1 MVPGDAALW
10 LEKFRKLPGKA
21 RLAISGF
28 GALGDPAAILWL
40 IGQMHLPELAR
51 PAGEAFS
58 MITGVDLAY
67 EDLEGEQPEGFE
79 AGPTENPEDE
89 DVAMDSDE
97 DLPWPEPELLQKW
110 WNNNKGSFKTGARYL
125 LGKPISQETLQD
137 ALNNG
142 FQRQRIAAA
151 FELAMRN
158 SGSTLFECR
167 APGLRQKKL
176 LGVS

>member
-1 MVPGDAALW
+1 V
-10 LEKFRKLPGKA
+10 
-21 RLAISGF
+21 
-28 GALGDPAAILWL
+28 
-40 IGQMHLPELAR
+40 
-51 PAGEAFS
+51 
-58 MITGVDLAY
+58 VDLLDERHNVDKSTRAAASY
-67 EDLEGEQPEGFE
+67 LRDIYIADEDLEGERPEGFE

-110 WNNNKGSFKTGARYL
+110 WNNKKGSFKTGARYL
-125 LGKPISQETLQD
+125 LGKPISQETLRD

-158 SGSTLFECR
+158 PGSTLFECR